1 MILLFYEVNINQ
13 STIASLRQCKS
24 KRKFDINNSRIWN
37 IHIFYR
43 EGTFIHTGISI
54 ELIRSQKNG
63 PSLDWD
69 RPRFLTCRLWSI
81 NDGSS
86 IHSGIELIH
95 FKLFR
100 KMVSTKPKQINKHH
114 WNILLCI
121 ISDNLPWCG
130 CLSDLLW
137 NVLTMKFI
145 FSPFYFDI

>member
-1 MILLFYEVNINQ
+1 MKIIAHPWCRVQRETSQFNNSGRQFRNINNRGYFITVILFHSKKAAVILLCYEVNINQ

-54 ELIRSQKNG
+54 KLIRSQKNG

-86 IHSGIELIH
+86 GIW
-95 FKLFR
+95 R
-100 KMVSTKPKQINKHH
+100 SN
-114 WNILLCI
+114 
-121 ISDNLPWCG
+121 
-130 CLSDLLW
+130 
-137 NVLTMKFI
+137 
-145 FSPFYFDI
+145 